1 MPMERAI
8 LALVTLALCTLAP
21 AEDSTPPAGA
31 QDDEGFV
38 SLFNGNDLT
47 GWKGDPKHWSVRDG
61 AITGESTRDNPLRH
75 NTFLVWQGGDVG
87 DFELRVTCRIRGNN
101 SGIQYRSR
109 LVDPQ
114 KFVVHGYQADF
125 GPGESHNGKLYDEGG
140 RAALAQPGQKV
151 VVGPD
156 GKIEVV
162 GTLGDP
168 AQIKRG
174 IPEDT
179 WVQYTIIARGNRL
192 VHQIDGQTMIEATDE
207 QEDERDLTGLLAL
220 QMHGGEPMTVQ
231 FKDIRLKALAVN
243 DEARN
248 QNDE

>member
-1 MPMERAI
+1 MTRSI
-8 LALVTLALCTLAP
+8 LAALVLLACAAVIP
-21 AEDSTPPAGA
+21 ANEETRQAAKPDP
-31 QDDEGFV
+31 EGFV
-38 SLFNGNDLT
+38 SLFNGKDLT
-47 GWKGDPKHWSVRDG
+47 GWSGDKKFWSVRDG
-61 AITGESTRDNPLRH
+61 AITGESTKDNPLRH
-75 NTFLVWQGGDVG
+75 NTFLVWDGGEVG

-109 LVDPQ
+109 LVDPD

-151 VVGPD
+151 VIRPD
-156 GKIEVV
+156 GKIDVVEV
-162 GTLGDP
+162 LGDL
-168 AQIKRG
+168 AEIKKG

-179 WVQYTIIARGNRL
+179 WVEYVIIARGNHL

-207 QEDERDLTGLLAL
+207 QSDKRALNGLLAL

-231 FKDIRLKALAVN
+231 FKNLRLKTLAP
-243 DEARN
+243 ARR
-248 QNDE
+248 